1 MKTIK
6 IAFFDTKKYDRDYF
20 TATAEKMEKE
30 LRDNSKDEV
39 KFEFDFFEGH
49 LSEKTAGLAKDH
61 DAVCI
66 FVNDMVSPLTAD
78 ILYDEGVKLIALRC
92 AGYNNVDLQG
102 VYRKLHVVRVPAYS
116 PHAVAEYAMTLL
128 QTLNRKVHRAY
139 NRTRDGNFMLNG
151 LVGSDLYGKTMGVIG
166 TGKIGKILA
175 EIAHG
180 YGMKVIL
187 NDLYPDAAFAEKIG
201 AQYVERNELFANSDY
216 ISLHCPLTP
225 ENHHLINKD
234 TLALMKKD
242 VILINTGRGALIDTK
257 ALIDSLVSGKIRG
270 AGLDVYEEEE
280 AYFFQDWS
288 LAPIQDE
295 VLARLI
301 ELPNVLLTSHQAFLT
316 SDALEQ
322 ISEVTLNNVLDFV
335 NGKPLVNEICY
346 HCMGTERPAE
356 CKKTETGSCWKE
368 V

>member
-1 MKTIK
+1 MKTVK

-20 TATAEKMEKE
+20 TAAAEKMQGEI
-30 LRDNSKDEV
+30 
-39 KFEFDFFEGH
+39 KFEFDFYEGH

-66 FVNDMVSPLTAD
+66 FVNDMVSPLVAD
-78 ILYDEGVKLIALRC
+78 ILYDEGVSLIALRC

-102 VYRKLHVVRVPAYS
+102 VYRKVHVVRVPAYS
-116 PHAVAEYAMTLL
+116 PHAVAEYAAALM
-128 QTLNRKVHRAY
+128 QTLNRKIHQAY

-151 LVGSDLYGKTMGVIG
+151 LVGSDLYGKTMGIIG

-175 EIAHG
+175 EIVHG
-180 YGMKVIL
+180 YGMNILL
-187 NDLYPDAAFAEKIG
+187 NDVYPDNEFAQKIG
-201 AQYVERNELFANSDY
+201 AKYVGQKELFENSDY

-234 TLALMKKD
+234 TLALMKKN
-242 VILINTGRGALIDTK
+242 VVLVNTGRGALIDSK
-257 ALIDSLVSGKIRG
+257 ALIDSLVAGRIRG
-270 AGLDVYEEEE
+270 AALDVYEEEE

-316 SDALEQ
+316 EDALQQ
-322 ISEVTLNNVLDFV
+322 ISEVTLNNIRDYVE
-335 NGKPLVNEICY
+335 GRPLVNEICY
-346 HCMGTERPAE
+346 HCVGKEKPAD
-356 CKKTETGSCWKE
+356 CRKTQDGACWK
-368 V
+368 